1 MTEEKRYVTR
11 ENFLYITH
19 FGNESEKK
27 CNTEGDK
34 KKIANDIASLFPI
47 VKRPSATAALTN
59 DNFIIINYRKVKKS
73 NFCINRKHSDEFH
86 KSSA

>member
-1 MTEEKRYVTR
+1 MTRG
-11 ENFLYITH
+11 NFLYITY
-19 FGNESEKK
+19 FENESEKK
-27 CNTEGDK
+27 RNTEGD

-47 VKRPSATAALTN
+47 VKRPSANAALTN

-73 NFCINRKHSDEFH
+73 NFCINRQHSDEFH